1 MRDFDYLGEETVYL
15 DAACQSLRP
24 KPVVEALERYYFTHN
39 SCGERVKYA
48 WGEKTDELVEGT
60 RRKVLKLLKLKTKEY
75 FVSFT
80 LNTTYGINLILN
92 ELDPKLVKKVVTS
105 EIEHNSPFLATMAM
119 SERLGVPRV
128 VLERDDDGTLL
139 MGNEGFAGAVVVVN
153 CAANFDGRQLINLK
167 DVIKRVHKDGGIV
180 VIDAAQAMSHY
191 YEMLEKTEA
200 DAVCFSA
207 HKMYAPS
214 LGVIVARRDLV
225 PKLKQTFIGGGMVDD
240 VERNSYLLSAEGNKD
255 HIHTVFEP
263 GLQAWGEIV
272 ALGEAIDWLSARTKE
287 DKERLKA
294 CTQELD
300 EFLRSRERV
309 KMVGSEA
316 NPTMSFYV
324 EGLDS
329 HLLGAALGKEGIM
342 ARTGYFCSHYY
353 LDKVCRYPALVRFSL
368 SYATREGDVE
378 RVKKVMGNI

>member
-1 MRDFDYLGEETVYL
+1 MREFDYLGEETVYL

-60 RRKVLKLLKLKTKEY
+60 RRKILKLLKLKTKEY

-119 SERLGVPRV
+119 SERLGVPRI

-139 MGNEGFAGAVVVVN
+139 MGDEDFAGAVVVVN

-167 DVIKRVHKDGGIV
+167 AVIKRVHKDGGIV

>member
-1 MRDFDYLGEETVYL
+1 M
-15 DAACQSLRP
+15 
-24 KPVVEALERYYFTHN
+24 
-39 SCGERVKYA
+39 
-48 WGEKTDELVEGT
+48 
-60 RRKVLKLLKLKTKEY
+60 
-75 FVSFT
+75 
-80 LNTTYGINLILN
+80 
-92 ELDPKLVKKVVTS
+92 
-105 EIEHNSPFLATMAM
+105 
-119 SERLGVPRV
+119 
-128 VLERDDDGTLL
+128 
-139 MGNEGFAGAVVVVN
+139 VVVY
-153 CAANFDGRQLINLK
+153 CAAYFDGRQLINLK
-167 DVIKRVHKDGGIV
+167 AVIKRVHKDGGIV